1 MPKPSHQRWYSKGL
15 SHQRGDH
22 SQPGEAPCG
31 LNWALP
37 VPCVLRTTLG
47 AGGEGLGETRSVLGV
62 GLGCLMFV
70 LHHFPLSLCFPTFTI
85 LLFMFLLFAPCG
97 LCVKFYFLFHWWG
110 LRTPESRE
118 SCSALLTWSSSF
130 ILLKKDGGE
139 QKGQYAD
146 KRSPERQKQA
156 ARPPLAESSLQ
167 PGRLGVMLALPLTH
181 CATVPSTPGFL
192 YVKGPVRAFTS

>member
-1 MPKPSHQRWYSKGL
+1 M
-15 SHQRGDH
+15 
-22 SQPGEAPCG
+22 
-31 LNWALP
+31 
-37 VPCVLRTTLG
+37 PCVLRTTPG
-47 AGGEGLGETRSVLGV
+47 VGGEGLGETRSVLGV
-62 GLGCLMFV
+62 GLGCLMFA

-97 LCVKFYFLFHWWG
+97 LCVKFYFLFHRWG

-130 ILLKKDGGE
+130 ILLKKDRGE

-167 PGRLGVMLALPLTH
+167 PGHLGVMLALPLTH